1 MDAPIAKF
9 INLNR
14 RQLAGAVTLL
24 VCFLLS
30 GSSLANPVSVA
41 EIRASIR
48 DDVREVVLGLDS
60 EALVAVDLN
69 PEVRGKTKLPG
80 TNVTLDEMILSD
92 ESGLPKI
99 KSIDITILT
108 TLGSLPAEAESII
121 KKQAGMYSK
130 TVKISIQ
137 PRISGFKKSSD
148 PRLLDLDPLKKSFE
162 SFGQR
167 LVIGIFILAG
177 AILLLLFA
185 MIDIARQNRR
195 QIQAVVAGTQGL
207 VQALESQG
215 GGSSQMALASQEK
228 SGQGLLGAGAGT
240 NDVFSEMSDAGIAAI
255 ISDAYWCK
263 QDGYAASVWRRLPI
277 GRKQVLLNGL
287 PYARDYATFL
297 SSIPESEGAWEQHPY
312 YLNPLPIWNVSNE
325 ELAQQVRQS
334 PGLLGMLPP
343 MRMASLPMDSS
354 EILALRHSGSLSM
367 KKMPDL
373 SMLPA
378 STPRELSGT
387 VRIVSRNDDDDEKL
401 LSLPDV
407 SLDDMRQ
414 IVSLVWIT
422 KIDDERVKDI
432 LKGLSATDI
441 AAVWIGPEAVLR
453 KLESGLPDRKLKM
466 VKSYSEKIP
475 ASRNSPAY
483 EILHR
488 MIVDEISKAPGA
500 LESDAAQDS
509 MGQAG

>member
-1 MDAPIAKF
+1 M
-9 INLNR
+9 
-14 RQLAGAVTLL
+14 
-24 VCFLLS
+24 
-30 GSSLANPVSVA
+30 
-41 EIRASIR
+41 
-48 DDVREVVLGLDS
+48 
-60 EALVAVDLN
+60 DLN

-80 TNVTLDEMILSD
+80 TNVTLDEMVLSD

-108 TLGSLPAEAESII
+108 TLGSLPQEAETII

-130 TVKISIQ
+130 IVKITIQ
-137 PRISGFKKSSD
+137 PRISGFKKSND
-148 PRLLDLDPLKKSFE
+148 RPLLDLDPLKKTFE

-177 AILLLLFA
+177 AISLLLLA

-207 VQALESQG
+207 VQALEAQG
-215 GGSSQMALASQEK
+215 GGSSQLALSAQDK
-228 SGQGLLGAGAGT
+228 SGQGLLGAGA
-240 NDVFSEMSDAGIAAI
+240 NSSDVFSEMSDAGIAAI

-287 PYARDYATFL
+287 PYARDYATYL
-297 SSIPESEGAWEQHPY
+297 SSIPEADGAWEQHPY

-325 ELAQQVRQS
+325 ALAQQVQTS

-343 MRMASLPMDSS
+343 MRMAALPMDSS
-354 EILALRHSGSLSM
+354 EILSLRHTGSLSM
-367 KKMPDL
+367 KKIPDL

-378 STPRELSGT
+378 SASRELSGT
-387 VRIVSRNDDDDEKL
+387 VRIVSRNDEDDEKL
-401 LSLPDV
+401 LALSDV
-407 SLDDMRQ
+407 SLEDMRQ
-414 IVSLVWIT
+414 IVSLVWVT
-422 KIDDERVKDI
+422 QIDDERVKNI

-441 AAVWIGPEAVLR
+441 AAAWIGPDAVLR
-453 KLESGLPDRKLKM
+453 KLESGLPERKLKM
-466 VKSYSEKIP
+466 VKSYAEKIR

-483 EILHR
+483 ELLHR
-488 MIVDEISKAPGA
+488 MIVDEIAKVSVAE
-500 LESDAAQDS
+500 ESDAAQDP
-509 MGQAG
+509 MGRAS